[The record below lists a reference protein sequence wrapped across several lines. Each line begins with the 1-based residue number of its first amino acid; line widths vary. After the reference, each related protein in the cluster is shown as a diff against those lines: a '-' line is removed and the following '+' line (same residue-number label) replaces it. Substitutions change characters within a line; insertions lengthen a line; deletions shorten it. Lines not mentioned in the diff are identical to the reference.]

1 MTRVQYAIDVLL
13 SSRYLTPFS
22 LPIITLATRH
32 CIVQQ
37 ALLNTEVLL
46 ALPAKLAHA
55 FDFSK
60 NQMGTFGIAKIDTLG
75 CTLPLSGGCLCVQS
89 QCQLD

>member
-22 LPIITLATRH
+22 LPIITLAMRH

-37 ALLNTEVLL
+37 AFLNTPGSSCE
-46 ALPAKLAHA
+46 AHA

-75 CTLPLSGGCLCVQS
+75 CTLPLSGLCLYTSVFS
-89 QCQLD
+89 PNVS